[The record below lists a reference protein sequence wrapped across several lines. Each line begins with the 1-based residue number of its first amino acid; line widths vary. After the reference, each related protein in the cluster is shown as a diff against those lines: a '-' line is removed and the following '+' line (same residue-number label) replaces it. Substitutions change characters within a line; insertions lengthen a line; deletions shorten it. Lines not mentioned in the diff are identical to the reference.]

1 MNPITKALAL
11 VLCAAIVTSLPQRQN
26 NRNKFRFYELPNQ
39 HVPKAIQ
46 TYYDKLMSFPGHVK
60 YGQNLTLVEETV
72 TKDWNTRP
80 NPVNPGYGIETG
92 PFPQGLKAM
101 LELKSKMLKNIR
113 VKRNETYVIH
123 EDGHKIVVVVCRIK
137 ATMNEVPQ
145 GYPGYPMFPGIE
157 AEKLKGKSFESMKM
171 DVHYMCQKT
180 NKIRRTY
187 HFEDWTLALDEMLTG
202 RRPFKFHQPYVKPAR
217 NLTEVPQSIEN
228 FYDSILSD
236 VKVGGKN
243 TTLLEETVHDDWSS
257 RPNYINLVDGKGPGL
272 NGLKGLT
279 GLFAQ
284 IMPDMKFERKR
295 VWIHGDKV
303 IVISQVTANITGR
316 PKGQKEVPLF
326 PGIPA
331 EKLMNKEFKT
341 VALDIH
347 KIVDGKIK
355 QSYHIEDWH
364 TALEQM
370 IYEKEAPC
378 FGLYPDFTNFHVP
391 KPIKTFYDQILSN
404 PGSQEYGQNMTLIN
418 QTFAEDWNI
427 RPNPFNQEQG
437 IEAGPFPKGL
447 KQMTGMWHQMMPDL
461 EVERLQ
467 TIRMGKKVAVISQL
481 SATMRDVPQGLDEYP
496 MFPGIP
502 AQQLKGKNFSTL
514 CLAVHVLDD
523 KEHHHDEYEHQH
535 ERIRRSWAIEDWT
548 EAADQMLHDRR
559 PAKLDHPWHKRGQN
573 LTSVPHAIHRFYDQI
588 LSNPAKA
595 AQNFTLL
602 NETVKEDWTVRPN
615 PADIVGGKG
624 PGVVGLQRIMQLF
637 GEIIPDLKFERKE
650 IFIHEDK
657 VVVLLKVSGTIEKA
671 PQGEEFVP
679 FFPGIEPSEV
689 VGKNF
694 ETLAVDIHS
703 IVDDKIQQSY
713 HIEDWRTAAYQMI
726 KGEPVPDFGFHPEYI
741 RFERFNLTEHAHRV
755 PKAIENFY
763 DKMINHLD
771 TYGQNQTLI
780 NETFAEDFNMRPNG
794 LSPQK
799 GLHAG
804 PLRNGIKQWFS
815 LKNVMYKDIN
825 MTRMYTAEVG
835 DVVLVVGNLTAKMN
849 HIPPGLPG
857 YPQYPGIPEHK
868 LRNKHFNILTMD
880 LHVMDNDKI
889 RRQWH
894 FADHQ
899 LGLKQMLAG
908 EQNPSLTHEYIP
920 RGKVLETVPE
930 SIYTLYDRILKNPQD
945 TQNDALFEE
954 VYAQDFSKR
963 PIKMADHDD
972 VFRTKQEDQ
981 FPGLEGIKKMVRDF
995 RDVVPDFE
1003 MERKATILHEDAVI
1017 VLSKMSGTIQNQGKI
1032 YDGQKENEISFLP
1045 GIPAEKFMGKRF
1057 ETMHLAVHFIRD
1069 GKIKQNYHIEDWS
1082 TAIHQMLYN
1091 RPAPDFGFERDFVDF

>member
-1 MNPITKALAL
+1 
-11 VLCAAIVTSLPQRQN
+11 
-26 NRNKFRFYELPNQ
+26 
-39 HVPKAIQ
+39 
-46 TYYDKLMSFPGHVK
+46 
-60 YGQNLTLVEETV
+60 
-72 TKDWNTRP
+72 
-80 NPVNPGYGIETG
+80 
-92 PFPQGLKAM
+92 
-101 LELKSKMLKNIR
+101 
-113 VKRNETYVIH
+113 
-123 EDGHKIVVVVCRIK
+123 
-137 ATMNEVPQ
+137 
-145 GYPGYPMFPGIE
+145 
-157 AEKLKGKSFESMKM
+157 M

-228 FYDSILSD
+228 FYDGILSD
-236 VKVGGKN
+236 VKTGGKN

-370 IYEKEAPC
+370 LYEKEAPC

-427 RPNPFNQEQG
+427 RPNPFSKEQS
-437 IEAGPFPKGL
+437 IQAGPFPRGL
-447 KQMTGMWHQMMPDL
+447 KQMTGMWHQMMPDI

-467 TIRMGKKVAVISQL
+467 TIRMGNKVAVISEV
-481 SATMRDVPQGLDEYP
+481 SATMRDLPQGFDEYP

-502 AQQLKGKNFSTL
+502 VEKLKGKNFTTL

-523 KEHHHDEYEHQH
+523 KEHHHDQYEHQH

-548 EAADQMLHDRR
+548 EAADQMLHNRR

-573 LTSVPHAIHRFYDQI
+573 LTTVPYAIHRFYDQI

-602 NETVKEDWTVRPN
+602 NETVREDWTVRPN

-650 IFIHEDK
+650 MFVHEDK

-703 IVDDKIQQSY
+703 IVDGKIQQSY
-713 HIEDWRTAAYQMI
+713 HIEDWRTAVYQMI

-741 RFERFNLTEHAHRV
+741 RFERFNLTEHTHRV

-763 DKMINHLD
+763 DKMVNHLD

-780 NETFAEDFNMRPNG
+780 NQTFSEDFNMRPNG

-835 DVVLVVGNLTAKMN
+835 DIVLVVGNLTAKMN

-899 LGLKQMLAG
+899 LALKQMLTG

-920 RGKVLETVPE
+920 RGKVLETIPE

-945 TQNDALFEE
+945 TQNDRLFEE

-963 PIKMADHDD
+963 PIKMADHKD
-972 VFRTKQEDQ
+972 VFGTKQELQ
-981 FPGLEGIKKMVRDF
+981 GFPGLEGIKEMVRDF

-1017 VLSKMSGTIQNQGKI
+1017 VLSKMSGTIQNIGKI

-1045 GIPAEKFMGKRF
+1045 GIPAEKFFGKRF
-1057 ETMHLAVHFIRD
+1057 ETMHLGVHCIRD

>member
-1 MNPITKALAL
+1 
-11 VLCAAIVTSLPQRQN
+11 
-26 NRNKFRFYELPNQ
+26 
-39 HVPKAIQ
+39 
-46 TYYDKLMSFPGHVK
+46 
-60 YGQNLTLVEETV
+60 
-72 TKDWNTRP
+72 
-80 NPVNPGYGIETG
+80 
-92 PFPQGLKAM
+92 
-101 LELKSKMLKNIR
+101 
-113 VKRNETYVIH
+113 
-123 EDGHKIVVVVCRIK
+123 
-137 ATMNEVPQ
+137 
-145 GYPGYPMFPGIE
+145 
-157 AEKLKGKSFESMKM
+157 
-171 DVHYMCQKT
+171 
-180 NKIRRTY
+180 
-187 HFEDWTLALDEMLTG
+187 
-202 RRPFKFHQPYVKPAR
+202 
-217 NLTEVPQSIEN
+217 
-228 FYDSILSD
+228 
-236 VKVGGKN
+236 
-243 TTLLEETVHDDWSS
+243 
-257 RPNYINLVDGKGPGL
+257 
-272 NGLKGLT
+272 
-279 GLFAQ
+279 
-284 IMPDMKFERKR
+284 
-295 VWIHGDKV
+295 
-303 IVISQVTANITGR
+303 
-316 PKGQKEVPLF
+316 
-326 PGIPA
+326 
-331 EKLMNKEFKT
+331 MNKEFKT

-370 IYEKEAPC
+370 LYEKDPPC

-418 QTFAEDWNI
+418 QTLAEDWNI
-427 RPNPFNQEQG
+427 RPNPFSKEQS
-437 IEAGPFPKGL
+437 IQAGPFPRGL
-447 KQMTGMWHQMMPDL
+447 KQMTGMWHQMMPDI

-467 TIRMGKKVAVISQL
+467 TIKMGNKVAVISEV
-481 SATMRDVPQGLDEYP
+481 SATMRDLPQGFDEYP

-502 AQQLKGKNFSTL
+502 VEKLKGKNFTTL

-523 KEHHHDEYEHQH
+523 KEHHHDQYEHQH
-535 ERIRRSWAIEDWT
+535 ERIRRSRAIEDWT

-559 PAKLDHPWHKRGQN
+559 PAKLDHPWHKPGQN

-835 DVVLVVGNLTAKMN
+835 DIVLVVGNLIAKMN

-899 LGLKQMLAG
+899 LALKQMLSG
-908 EQNPSLTHEYIP
+908 EQNPSLTHDTFPVARFWKPFPNPSTPFMIEFLKIP
-920 RGKVLETVPE
+920 KTPKMIV
-930 SIYTLYDRILKNPQD
+930 S
-945 TQNDALFEE
+945 
-954 VYAQDFSKR
+954 SKR
-963 PIKMADHDD
+963 SMLKISLSVLSRWPITRMYSSRTGLSNNSPELRESRKLSEISVISSPISKWKEKPLFFMKTLSLFFPNCLEPSKILARSMMA
-972 VFRTKQEDQ
+972 K
-981 FPGLEGIKKMVRDF
+981 KKMKFHSCLVFLLRNSLERGSKPCTWLF
-995 RDVVPDFE
+995 TALE
-1003 MERKATILHEDAVI
+1003 MARS
-1017 VLSKMSGTIQNQGKI
+1017 SKIIPLKI
-1032 YDGQKENEISFLP
+1032 GPQLFTKCSTTDQLLTLDLRETLLISKCS
-1045 GIPAEKFMGKRF
+1045 I
-1057 ETMHLAVHFIRD
+1057 FI
-1069 GKIKQNYHIEDWS
+1069 IMIS
-1082 TAIHQMLYN
+1082 IM
-1091 RPAPDFGFERDFVDF
+1091 F

>member
-1 MNPITKALAL
+1 
-11 VLCAAIVTSLPQRQN
+11 
-26 NRNKFRFYELPNQ
+26 
-39 HVPKAIQ
+39 
-46 TYYDKLMSFPGHVK
+46 
-60 YGQNLTLVEETV
+60 
-72 TKDWNTRP
+72 
-80 NPVNPGYGIETG
+80 
-92 PFPQGLKAM
+92 
-101 LELKSKMLKNIR
+101 
-113 VKRNETYVIH
+113 
-123 EDGHKIVVVVCRIK
+123 
-137 ATMNEVPQ
+137 
-145 GYPGYPMFPGIE
+145 
-157 AEKLKGKSFESMKM
+157 MKM

-228 FYDSILSD
+228 FYDGILSD
-236 VKVGGKN
+236 VKTGGKN

-370 IYEKEAPC
+370 LYEKEAPC

-427 RPNPFNQEQG
+427 RPNPFSKEQS
-437 IEAGPFPKGL
+437 IQAGPFPRGL
-447 KQMTGMWHQMMPDL
+447 KQMTGMWHQMMPDI

-467 TIRMGKKVAVISQL
+467 TIKMGNKVAVISEV
-481 SATMRDVPQGLDEYP
+481 SATMRDLPQGFDEYP

-502 AQQLKGKNFSTL
+502 VEKLKGKNFTTL

-523 KEHHHDEYEHQH
+523 KEHHHDQYEHQH

-548 EAADQMLHDRR
+548 EAADQMLHNRR

-573 LTSVPHAIHRFYDQI
+573 LTTVPYAIHRFYDQI

-650 IFIHEDK
+650 MFVHEDK

-703 IVDDKIQQSY
+703 IVDGKIQQSY
-713 HIEDWRTAAYQMI
+713 HIEDWRTAVYQMI

-741 RFERFNLTEHAHRV
+741 RFERFNLTEHTHRV

-763 DKMINHLD
+763 DKMVNHLD

-780 NETFAEDFNMRPNG
+780 NQTFSEDFNMRPNG

-835 DVVLVVGNLTAKMN
+835 DIVLVVGNLTAKMN

-899 LGLKQMLAG
+899 LALKQMLTG

-920 RGKVLETVPE
+920 RGKVLETIPE

-945 TQNDALFEE
+945 TQNDRLFEE

-963 PIKMADHDD
+963 PIKMADHKD
-972 VFRTKQEDQ
+972 VFGTKQELQ
-981 FPGLEGIKKMVRDF
+981 GFPGLEGIKEMVRDF

-1017 VLSKMSGTIQNQGKI
+1017 VLSKMSGTIQNIGKI

-1045 GIPAEKFMGKRF
+1045 GIPAEKFFGKRF
-1057 ETMHLAVHFIRD
+1057 ETMHLGVHCIRD

>member
-1 MNPITKALAL
+1 MGNAEYMGSVGESSQASRSLSYLNLLVISYRFKMNPITKALAL
-11 VLCAAIVTSLPQRQN
+11 VLCATIASSLPQRHN

-72 TKDWNTRP
+72 TKDWNPRP
-80 NPVNPGYGIETG
+80 SPVNPGYGIETG

-157 AEKLKGKSFESMKM
+157 AEKLKGKSF
-171 DVHYMCQKT
+171 
-180 NKIRRTY
+180 
-187 HFEDWTLALDEMLTG
+187 
-202 RRPFKFHQPYVKPAR
+202 
-217 NLTEVPQSIEN
+217 
-228 FYDSILSD
+228 
-236 VKVGGKN
+236 
-243 TTLLEETVHDDWSS
+243 
-257 RPNYINLVDGKGPGL
+257 
-272 NGLKGLT
+272 
-279 GLFAQ
+279 
-284 IMPDMKFERKR
+284 
-295 VWIHGDKV
+295 
-303 IVISQVTANITGR
+303 
-316 PKGQKEVPLF
+316 
-326 PGIPA
+326 
-331 EKLMNKEFKT
+331 
-341 VALDIH
+341 
-347 KIVDGKIK
+347 
-355 QSYHIEDWH
+355 
-364 TALEQM
+364 
-370 IYEKEAPC
+370 
-378 FGLYPDFTNFHVP
+378 
-391 KPIKTFYDQILSN
+391 
-404 PGSQEYGQNMTLIN
+404 
-418 QTFAEDWNI
+418 
-427 RPNPFNQEQG
+427 
-437 IEAGPFPKGL
+437 
-447 KQMTGMWHQMMPDL
+447 
-461 EVERLQ
+461 
-467 TIRMGKKVAVISQL
+467 
-481 SATMRDVPQGLDEYP
+481 
-496 MFPGIP
+496 
-502 AQQLKGKNFSTL
+502 STL

-535 ERIRRSWAIEDWT
+535 ERIRRSWAVEDWT

-771 TYGQNQTLI
+771 TYGQN
-780 NETFAEDFNMRPNG
+780 
-794 LSPQK
+794 
-799 GLHAG
+799 
-804 PLRNGIKQWFS
+804 
-815 LKNVMYKDIN
+815 
-825 MTRMYTAEVG
+825 
-835 DVVLVVGNLTAKMN
+835 
-849 HIPPGLPG
+849 
-857 YPQYPGIPEHK
+857 
-868 LRNKHFNILTMD
+868 
-880 LHVMDNDKI
+880 
-889 RRQWH
+889 
-894 FADHQ
+894 
-899 LGLKQMLAG
+899 
-908 EQNPSLTHEYIP
+908 
-920 RGKVLETVPE
+920 
-930 SIYTLYDRILKNPQD
+930 
-945 TQNDALFEE
+945 
-954 VYAQDFSKR
+954 
-963 PIKMADHDD
+963 
-972 VFRTKQEDQ
+972 
-981 FPGLEGIKKMVRDF
+981 
-995 RDVVPDFE
+995 
-1003 MERKATILHEDAVI
+1003 
-1017 VLSKMSGTIQNQGKI
+1017 
-1032 YDGQKENEISFLP
+1032 
-1045 GIPAEKFMGKRF
+1045 
-1057 ETMHLAVHFIRD
+1057 
-1069 GKIKQNYHIEDWS
+1069 
-1082 TAIHQMLYN
+1082 
-1091 RPAPDFGFERDFVDF
+1091 

>member
-1 MNPITKALAL
+1 MINYET
-11 VLCAAIVTSLPQRQN
+11 N
-26 NRNKFRFYELPNQ
+26 FKF
-39 HVPKAIQ
+39 
-46 TYYDKLMSFPGHVK
+46 
-60 YGQNLTLVEETV
+60 
-72 TKDWNTRP
+72 
-80 NPVNPGYGIETG
+80 
-92 PFPQGLKAM
+92 
-101 LELKSKMLKNIR
+101 
-113 VKRNETYVIH
+113 
-123 EDGHKIVVVVCRIK
+123 
-137 ATMNEVPQ
+137 
-145 GYPGYPMFPGIE
+145 YP
-157 AEKLKGKSFESMKM
+157 LLGKSFESMKM

-228 FYDSILSD
+228 FYDGILSD

-370 IYEKEAPC
+370 LYEKEAPC

-418 QTFAEDWNI
+418 QTVAEDWNI
-427 RPNPFNQEQG
+427 RPNPFTGEQS
-437 IEAGPFPKGL
+437 IQAGPFPRGL
-447 KQMTGMWHQMMPDL
+447 KQMTGMWYQMMPDI

-467 TIRMGKKVAVISQL
+467 TIRMGNKVAVISEV
-481 SATMRDVPQGLDEYP
+481 SATMRDLPQGFDEYP

-502 AQQLKGKNFSTL
+502 VEKLKGKNFTTL

-523 KEHHHDEYEHQH
+523 KEHHHDQYEHQH

-548 EAADQMLHDRR
+548 EAADQMLHNRR

-573 LTSVPHAIHRFYDQI
+573 LTAVPHAIHRFYDQI

-650 IFIHEDK
+650 MFVYEDK

-671 PQGEEFVP
+671 PQGEEFIP

-689 VGKNF
+689 IGKNF

-703 IVDDKIQQSY
+703 IVDGKIQQSY

-741 RFERFNLTEHAHRV
+741 RFERFNLTEHTHRV

-763 DKMINHLD
+763 DKMLNHLD

-780 NETFAEDFNMRPNG
+780 NQTFSEDFNMRPNG

-815 LKNVMYKDIN
+815 LKNVMYKDVN

-835 DVVLVVGNLTAKMN
+835 DIVLVVGNITAKMN

-868 LRNKHFNILTMD
+868 LRNKHFNTLTMD

-899 LGLKQMLAG
+899 LALKQMLSG

-920 RGKVLETVPE
+920 RGKVLETIPE

-945 TQNDALFEE
+945 TQNDRLFEE

-963 PIKMADHDD
+963 PIKMADHKD
-972 VFRTKQEDQ
+972 VFGTKQELQ
-981 FPGLEGIKKMVRDF
+981 GFPGLEGIKEMVRDF

-1003 MERKATILHEDAVI
+1003 MERKATILHEDSVI
-1017 VLSKMSGTIQNQGKI
+1017 VLSKMSGTIQNIGKI

-1045 GIPAEKFMGKRF
+1045 GIPAEKFFGKRF
-1057 ETMHLAVHFIRD
+1057 ETMHLGVHCIRD
-1069 GKIKQNYHIEDWS
+1069 GKIKQQYHIEDWS

>member
-1 MNPITKALAL
+1 
-11 VLCAAIVTSLPQRQN
+11 
-26 NRNKFRFYELPNQ
+26 
-39 HVPKAIQ
+39 
-46 TYYDKLMSFPGHVK
+46 
-60 YGQNLTLVEETV
+60 
-72 TKDWNTRP
+72 
-80 NPVNPGYGIETG
+80 
-92 PFPQGLKAM
+92 
-101 LELKSKMLKNIR
+101 
-113 VKRNETYVIH
+113 
-123 EDGHKIVVVVCRIK
+123 
-137 ATMNEVPQ
+137 
-145 GYPGYPMFPGIE
+145 
-157 AEKLKGKSFESMKM
+157 
-171 DVHYMCQKT
+171 
-180 NKIRRTY
+180 
-187 HFEDWTLALDEMLTG
+187 
-202 RRPFKFHQPYVKPAR
+202 
-217 NLTEVPQSIEN
+217 
-228 FYDSILSD
+228 
-236 VKVGGKN
+236 
-243 TTLLEETVHDDWSS
+243 
-257 RPNYINLVDGKGPGL
+257 
-272 NGLKGLT
+272 
-279 GLFAQ
+279 
-284 IMPDMKFERKR
+284 MPD
-295 VWIHGDKV
+295 I
-303 IVISQVTANITGR
+303 
-316 PKGQKEVPLF
+316 
-326 PGIPA
+326 
-331 EKLMNKEFKT
+331 
-341 VALDIH
+341 
-347 KIVDGKIK
+347 
-355 QSYHIEDWH
+355 
-364 TALEQM
+364 
-370 IYEKEAPC
+370 
-378 FGLYPDFTNFHVP
+378 
-391 KPIKTFYDQILSN
+391 
-404 PGSQEYGQNMTLIN
+404 
-418 QTFAEDWNI
+418 
-427 RPNPFNQEQG
+427 
-437 IEAGPFPKGL
+437 
-447 KQMTGMWHQMMPDL
+447 

-467 TIRMGKKVAVISQL
+467 TIKMGNKVAVISEV
-481 SATMRDVPQGLDEYP
+481 SATMRDLPQGFDEYP

-502 AQQLKGKNFSTL
+502 VEKLKGKNFTTL

-523 KEHHHDEYEHQH
+523 KEHQH

-548 EAADQMLHDRR
+548 EAADQMLHNRR

-573 LTSVPHAIHRFYDQI
+573 LTTVPYAIHRFYDQI

-602 NETVKEDWTVRPN
+602 NETVKEEWTVRPN

-637 GEIIPDLKFERKE
+637 GEIIPDLKCERQE

-703 IVDDKIQQSY
+703 IVDGKIQQSY

-780 NETFAEDFNMRPNG
+780 NETFSEDFNMRPNG

-880 LHVMDNDKI
+880 LLVMDRQDDKI

-894 FADHQ
+894 FASHQ
-899 LGLKQMLAG
+899 LALKQMLSG
-908 EQNPSLTHEYIP
+908 EQNPSLTLGYIP
-920 RGKVLETVPE
+920 RGKVLETIPE

-945 TQNDALFEE
+945 TKNDRLFEE
-954 VYAQDFSKR
+954 VYAQDFQKL
-963 PIKMADHDD
+963 PLKMADHEEIFKQD
-972 VFRTKQEDQ
+972 RTQQQ
-981 FPGLEGIKKMVRDF
+981 FPGVEGVKEMIRDF
-995 RDVVPDFE
+995 RDIVPDFE
-1003 MERKATILHEDAVI
+1003 MERKATILHEDSVI
-1017 VLSKMSGTIQNQGKI
+1017 VLSKLSGPIQNIGKI

-1045 GIPAEKFMGKRF
+1045 GIPAEKFFGKRSRN
-1057 ETMHLAVHFIRD
+1057 HALGCSLH
-1069 GKIKQNYHIEDWS
+1069 
-1082 TAIHQMLYN
+1082 
-1091 RPAPDFGFERDFVDF
+1091 

>member
-1 MNPITKALAL
+1 MINYET
-11 VLCAAIVTSLPQRQN
+11 N
-26 NRNKFRFYELPNQ
+26 FKF
-39 HVPKAIQ
+39 
-46 TYYDKLMSFPGHVK
+46 
-60 YGQNLTLVEETV
+60 
-72 TKDWNTRP
+72 
-80 NPVNPGYGIETG
+80 
-92 PFPQGLKAM
+92 
-101 LELKSKMLKNIR
+101 
-113 VKRNETYVIH
+113 
-123 EDGHKIVVVVCRIK
+123 
-137 ATMNEVPQ
+137 
-145 GYPGYPMFPGIE
+145 YP
-157 AEKLKGKSFESMKM
+157 LLGKSFESMKM

-228 FYDSILSD
+228 FYDGILSD

-370 IYEKEAPC
+370 LYEKEAPC

-418 QTFAEDWNI
+418 QTVAEDWNI
-427 RPNPFNQEQG
+427 RPNPFTGEQS
-437 IEAGPFPKGL
+437 IQAGPFPRGL
-447 KQMTGMWHQMMPDL
+447 KQMTGMWYQMMPDI

-467 TIRMGKKVAVISQL
+467 TIRMGNKVAVISEV
-481 SATMRDVPQGLDEYP
+481 SATMRDLPQGFDEYP

-502 AQQLKGKNFSTL
+502 VEKLKGKNFTTL

-523 KEHHHDEYEHQH
+523 KEHHHDQYEHQH

-548 EAADQMLHDRR
+548 EAADQMLHNRR

-573 LTSVPHAIHRFYDQI
+573 LTAVPHAIHRFYDQI

-650 IFIHEDK
+650 MFVYEDK

-689 VGKNF
+689 IGKNF

-703 IVDDKIQQSY
+703 IVDGKIQQSY

-741 RFERFNLTEHAHRV
+741 RFERFNLTEHTHRV

-763 DKMINHLD
+763 DKMLNHLD

-780 NETFAEDFNMRPNG
+780 NQTFSEDFNMRPNG

-815 LKNVMYKDIN
+815 LKNVMYKDVN

-835 DVVLVVGNLTAKMN
+835 DIVLVVGNITAKMN

-868 LRNKHFNILTMD
+868 LRNKHFNTLTMD

-899 LGLKQMLAG
+899 LALKQMLAG

-920 RGKVLETVPE
+920 RGKVLETIPE

-945 TQNDALFEE
+945 TQNDRLFEE

-963 PIKMADHDD
+963 PIKMADHKD
-972 VFRTKQEDQ
+972 VFGTKQELQ
-981 FPGLEGIKKMVRDF
+981 GFPGLEGIKEMVRDF

-1003 MERKATILHEDAVI
+1003 MERKATILHEDSVI
-1017 VLSKMSGTIQNQGKI
+1017 VLSKMSGTIQNIGKI

-1045 GIPAEKFMGKRF
+1045 GIPAEKFFGKRF
-1057 ETMHLAVHFIRD
+1057 ETMHLGVHCIRD

>member
-11 VLCAAIVTSLPQRQN
+11 VLCAAIASSLPQRQN
-26 NRNKFRFYELPNQ
+26 SRNKFRFYELPNQ
-39 HVPKAIQ
+39 NVPKAIQ

-80 NPVNPGYGIETG
+80 NPINPGYGIETG

-123 EDGHKIVVVVCRIK
+123 EDGQKIVVVVCRIK

-202 RRPFKFHQPYVKPAR
+202 RRPFKFHQPYVKPAL

-228 FYDSILSD
+228 FYDGILSD

-279 GLFAQ
+279 GLFSQ
-284 IMPDMKFERKR
+284 IMPDMKFERKK

-341 VALDIH
+341 IALDIH

-370 IYEKEAPC
+370 LYNKEAPC

-418 QTFAEDWNI
+418 QTIAEDWNI
-427 RPNPFNQEQG
+427 RPNPFSGEQG
-437 IEAGPFPKGL
+437 IQAGPFPSGL
-447 KQMTGMWHQMMPDL
+447 KQMTGMWHQMMPDI

-467 TIRMGKKVAVISQL
+467 TIRMGNKVAVISEV

-502 AQQLKGKNFSTL
+502 VEQLKGKNFTTL

-548 EAADQMLHDRR
+548 EAADQMLNNRR
-559 PAKLDHPWHKRGQN
+559 PAKFDHPWHKRGQN

-588 LSNPAKA
+588 LSAPAKA

-615 PADIVGGKG
+615 PVDIVGGKG

-650 IFIHEDK
+650 MFIHEDK

-671 PQGEEFVP
+671 PEGQEFIP

-703 IVDDKIQQSY
+703 IVDGKIQQSY
-713 HIEDWRTAAYQMI
+713 HIEDWKTAVYQMI

-741 RFERFNLTEHAHRV
+741 QFERFNLTEHAHKA

-780 NETFAEDFNMRPNG
+780 NETFSEDFNMRPNG

-804 PLRNGIKQWFS
+804 PLRAGIKTWFS

-835 DVVLVVGNLTAKMN
+835 DLVLVVGNLSAKMN

-920 RGKVLETVPE
+920 RGKVLETIPQ
-930 SIYTLYDRILKNPQD
+930 SIYTLYDTILNSPKESKND
-945 TQNDALFEE
+945 GLFEE
-954 VYAQDFSKR
+954 VFAQDFSMR
-963 PIKMADHDD
+963 PVAKMAHHDD
-972 VFRTKQEDQ
+972 IFRAKQG
-981 FPGLEGIKKMVRDF
+981 FPGVEGIKEIIRDF
-995 RDVVPDFE
+995 YEVIPDFK
-1003 MERKATILHEDAVI
+1003 MERKATILHEDSVI
-1017 VLSKMSGTIQNQGKI
+1017 VLSKMSGTIQNIGKI

-1057 ETMHLAVHFIRD
+1057 ETMQLAVHCIRD
-1069 GKIKQNYHIEDWS
+1069 GKIKQNYQIEDWS

>member
-1 MNPITKALAL
+1 M
-11 VLCAAIVTSLPQRQN
+11 
-26 NRNKFRFYELPNQ
+26 
-39 HVPKAIQ
+39 
-46 TYYDKLMSFPGHVK
+46 G
-60 YGQNLTLVEETV
+60 
-72 TKDWNTRP
+72 
-80 NPVNPGYGIETG
+80 
-92 PFPQGLKAM
+92 
-101 LELKSKMLKNIR
+101 
-113 VKRNETYVIH
+113 
-123 EDGHKIVVVVCRIK
+123 
-137 ATMNEVPQ
+137 
-145 GYPGYPMFPGIE
+145 
-157 AEKLKGKSFESMKM
+157 
-171 DVHYMCQKT
+171 
-180 NKIRRTY
+180 
-187 HFEDWTLALDEMLTG
+187 
-202 RRPFKFHQPYVKPAR
+202 KFHQPYVKPAR

-341 VALDIH
+341 VALDIR

-404 PGSQEYGQNMTLIN
+404 PGRQEYGQNMTLIN

-703 IVDDKIQQSY
+703 IVDDK
-713 HIEDWRTAAYQMI
+713 
-726 KGEPVPDFGFHPEYI
+726 
-741 RFERFNLTEHAHRV
+741 
-755 PKAIENFY
+755 
-763 DKMINHLD
+763 MINHLD

-794 LSPQK
+794 L
-799 GLHAG
+799 
-804 PLRNGIKQWFS
+804 
-815 LKNVMYKDIN
+815 
-825 MTRMYTAEVG
+825 
-835 DVVLVVGNLTAKMN
+835 
-849 HIPPGLPG
+849 
-857 YPQYPGIPEHK
+857 
-868 LRNKHFNILTMD
+868 
-880 LHVMDNDKI
+880 
-889 RRQWH
+889 
-894 FADHQ
+894 
-899 LGLKQMLAG
+899 
-908 EQNPSLTHEYIP
+908 
-920 RGKVLETVPE
+920 
-930 SIYTLYDRILKNPQD
+930 
-945 TQNDALFEE
+945 
-954 VYAQDFSKR
+954 
-963 PIKMADHDD
+963 
-972 VFRTKQEDQ
+972 
-981 FPGLEGIKKMVRDF
+981 
-995 RDVVPDFE
+995 
-1003 MERKATILHEDAVI
+1003 
-1017 VLSKMSGTIQNQGKI
+1017 
-1032 YDGQKENEISFLP
+1032 
-1045 GIPAEKFMGKRF
+1045 
-1057 ETMHLAVHFIRD
+1057 
-1069 GKIKQNYHIEDWS
+1069 
-1082 TAIHQMLYN
+1082 
-1091 RPAPDFGFERDFVDF
+1091 

>member
-1 MNPITKALAL
+1 
-11 VLCAAIVTSLPQRQN
+11 
-26 NRNKFRFYELPNQ
+26 
-39 HVPKAIQ
+39 
-46 TYYDKLMSFPGHVK
+46 
-60 YGQNLTLVEETV
+60 
-72 TKDWNTRP
+72 
-80 NPVNPGYGIETG
+80 
-92 PFPQGLKAM
+92 
-101 LELKSKMLKNIR
+101 
-113 VKRNETYVIH
+113 
-123 EDGHKIVVVVCRIK
+123 
-137 ATMNEVPQ
+137 
-145 GYPGYPMFPGIE
+145 
-157 AEKLKGKSFESMKM
+157 
-171 DVHYMCQKT
+171 
-180 NKIRRTY
+180 
-187 HFEDWTLALDEMLTG
+187 
-202 RRPFKFHQPYVKPAR
+202 
-217 NLTEVPQSIEN
+217 
-228 FYDSILSD
+228 
-236 VKVGGKN
+236 
-243 TTLLEETVHDDWSS
+243 
-257 RPNYINLVDGKGPGL
+257 
-272 NGLKGLT
+272 
-279 GLFAQ
+279 
-284 IMPDMKFERKR
+284 MKFERKR

-341 VALDIH
+341 VALD
-347 KIVDGKIK
+347 
-355 QSYHIEDWH
+355 
-364 TALEQM
+364 QM
-370 IYEKEAPC
+370 LYEKEPPC

-418 QTFAEDWNI
+418 QTLAEDWNI
-427 RPNPFNQEQG
+427 RPNPFSQEQS
-437 IEAGPFPKGL
+437 IQAGPFPRGL
-447 KQMTGMWHQMMPDL
+447 KQMTGMWHQMMPDI

-467 TIRMGKKVAVISQL
+467 TIRMGNKVAVISEV
-481 SATMRDVPQGLDEYP
+481 SATMRDLPQGFDEYP

-502 AQQLKGKNFSTL
+502 VEKLKGKNFTTL

-523 KEHHHDEYEHQH
+523 KEHHHDQYEHQH

-548 EAADQMLHDRR
+548 EAADQMLHNRR

-573 LTSVPHAIHRFYDQI
+573 LTSVPYAIHRFYDQI

-602 NETVKEDWTVRPN
+602 NETVREDWTVRPN

-650 IFIHEDK
+650 MFLHEDK

-671 PQGEEFVP
+671 PQGQDFVP

-703 IVDDKIQQSY
+703 IVDGKIQQSY
-713 HIEDWRTAAYQMI
+713 HIEDWRTAVYQMI

-741 RFERFNLTEHAHRV
+741 QFERFNLTEHAHRV

-780 NETFAEDFNMRPNG
+780 NETFSEDFNVRPNG

-868 LRNKHFNILTMD
+868 LRNKHFNLLTMD
-880 LHVMDNDKI
+880 LLVMDRQDDKI

-894 FADHQ
+894 FASNQ
-899 LGLKQMLAG
+899 LALKQMLSG
-908 EQNPSLTHEYIP
+908 EQNPSLTLGYIP
-920 RGKVLETVPE
+920 RGKVLETIPE

-945 TQNDALFEE
+945 TKNDRLFEE
-954 VYAQDFSKR
+954 VYAQDFQKL
-963 PIKMADHDD
+963 PLKMADHEEIFKQD
-972 VFRTKQEDQ
+972 RTQQQ
-981 FPGLEGIKKMVRDF
+981 FPGLEGVKEMIRDF
-995 RDVVPDFE
+995 RDIIPDFE
-1003 MERKATILHEDAVI
+1003 MERKPLFFMKTLSLFFPNCLEPSKILARSMMAKKKMKFHSCLVFLLRNSLERG
-1017 VLSKMSGTIQNQGKI
+1017 SKPCTWLFTALEMARSNKI
-1032 YDGQKENEISFLP
+1032 ITLKIGPQLFTKCSTTDQLLTLDLRETLLISKCS
-1045 GIPAEKFMGKRF
+1045 I
-1057 ETMHLAVHFIRD
+1057 FI
-1069 GKIKQNYHIEDWS
+1069 IMIL
-1082 TAIHQMLYN
+1082 IM
-1091 RPAPDFGFERDFVDF
+1091 F

>member
-1 MNPITKALAL
+1 
-11 VLCAAIVTSLPQRQN
+11 
-26 NRNKFRFYELPNQ
+26 
-39 HVPKAIQ
+39 
-46 TYYDKLMSFPGHVK
+46 
-60 YGQNLTLVEETV
+60 
-72 TKDWNTRP
+72 
-80 NPVNPGYGIETG
+80 
-92 PFPQGLKAM
+92 
-101 LELKSKMLKNIR
+101 
-113 VKRNETYVIH
+113 
-123 EDGHKIVVVVCRIK
+123 
-137 ATMNEVPQ
+137 
-145 GYPGYPMFPGIE
+145 
-157 AEKLKGKSFESMKM
+157 
-171 DVHYMCQKT
+171 
-180 NKIRRTY
+180 
-187 HFEDWTLALDEMLTG
+187 
-202 RRPFKFHQPYVKPAR
+202 
-217 NLTEVPQSIEN
+217 
-228 FYDSILSD
+228 
-236 VKVGGKN
+236 
-243 TTLLEETVHDDWSS
+243 
-257 RPNYINLVDGKGPGL
+257 
-272 NGLKGLT
+272 
-279 GLFAQ
+279 
-284 IMPDMKFERKR
+284 
-295 VWIHGDKV
+295 
-303 IVISQVTANITGR
+303 
-316 PKGQKEVPLF
+316 
-326 PGIPA
+326 
-331 EKLMNKEFKT
+331 MNKEFKT

-370 IYEKEAPC
+370 LYEKDPPC

-391 KPIKTFYDQILSN
+391 KPIKNFYDQIMSN

-418 QTFAEDWNI
+418 QTLAEDWNI
-427 RPNPFNQEQG
+427 RPNPFSQEQS
-437 IEAGPFPKGL
+437 IQAGPFPRGL
-447 KQMTGMWHQMMPDL
+447 KQMTGMWHQMMPDI

-467 TIRMGKKVAVISQL
+467 TIRMGNKVAVISEV
-481 SATMRDVPQGLDEYP
+481 SATMRDLPQGFDEYP

-502 AQQLKGKNFSTL
+502 VEKLKGKNFTTL

-523 KEHHHDEYEHQH
+523 KEHHHDQYEHQH

-548 EAADQMLHDRR
+548 EAADQMLHNRR

-573 LTSVPHAIHRFYDQI
+573 LTSVPYAIHRFYDQI

-602 NETVKEDWTVRPN
+602 NETVREDWTVRPN

-780 NETFAEDFNMRPNG
+780 NETFSEDFNMRPNG

-880 LHVMDNDKI
+880 LLVMDRQDDKI

-894 FADHQ
+894 FASHQ
-899 LGLKQMLAG
+899 LALKQMLSG
-908 EQNPSLTHEYIP
+908 EQNPSLTLGYIP
-920 RGKVLETVPE
+920 RGKVLETIPE

-945 TQNDALFEE
+945 TKNDGLFEE
-954 VYAQDFSKR
+954 VYAQDFQKL
-963 PIKMADHDD
+963 PLKMADHEEI
-972 VFRTKQEDQ
+972 FRQDRTQQQ
-981 FPGLEGIKKMVRDF
+981 FPGMEGVKEMIRDF
-995 RDVVPDFE
+995 RDIVPDFE
-1003 MERKATILHEDAVI
+1003 MERKATILHEDSVI
-1017 VLSKMSGTIQNQGKI
+1017 VLSKLSGTIQNIGKI

-1045 GIPAEKFMGKRF
+1045 GIPAEKFFGKRF
-1057 ETMHLAVHFIRD
+1057 ETMHLAVHCIRD

>member
-1 MNPITKALAL
+1 
-11 VLCAAIVTSLPQRQN
+11 
-26 NRNKFRFYELPNQ
+26 
-39 HVPKAIQ
+39 
-46 TYYDKLMSFPGHVK
+46 
-60 YGQNLTLVEETV
+60 
-72 TKDWNTRP
+72 
-80 NPVNPGYGIETG
+80 
-92 PFPQGLKAM
+92 
-101 LELKSKMLKNIR
+101 
-113 VKRNETYVIH
+113 
-123 EDGHKIVVVVCRIK
+123 
-137 ATMNEVPQ
+137 
-145 GYPGYPMFPGIE
+145 
-157 AEKLKGKSFESMKM
+157 
-171 DVHYMCQKT
+171 
-180 NKIRRTY
+180 
-187 HFEDWTLALDEMLTG
+187 
-202 RRPFKFHQPYVKPAR
+202 
-217 NLTEVPQSIEN
+217 
-228 FYDSILSD
+228 
-236 VKVGGKN
+236 
-243 TTLLEETVHDDWSS
+243 
-257 RPNYINLVDGKGPGL
+257 
-272 NGLKGLT
+272 
-279 GLFAQ
+279 
-284 IMPDMKFERKR
+284 
-295 VWIHGDKV
+295 
-303 IVISQVTANITGR
+303 
-316 PKGQKEVPLF
+316 
-326 PGIPA
+326 
-331 EKLMNKEFKT
+331 MNKEFKT

-370 IYEKEAPC
+370 LYEKEAPC

-391 KPIKTFYDQILSN
+391 KPIKTFYDQILTN

-418 QTFAEDWNI
+418 QTVAEDWNI
-427 RPNPFNQEQG
+427 RPNPFSKEQS
-437 IEAGPFPKGL
+437 IQAGPFPRGL
-447 KQMTGMWHQMMPDL
+447 KQMTGMWHQMMPDI

-467 TIRMGKKVAVISQL
+467 TIRMGNKVAVISEV
-481 SATMRDVPQGLDEYP
+481 SATMRDLPQGFDEYP

-502 AQQLKGKNFSTL
+502 VEKLKGKNFTTL

-523 KEHHHDEYEHQH
+523 KEHHHDQYEHQH

-548 EAADQMLHDRR
+548 EAADQMLHNRR

-573 LTSVPHAIHRFYDQI
+573 LTTVPYAIHRFYDQI

-602 NETVKEDWTVRPN
+602 NETVREDWTVRPN

-650 IFIHEDK
+650 MFVHEDK

-713 HIEDWRTAAYQMI
+713 HIEDWRTAAYQI
-726 KGEPVPDFGFHPEYI
+726 
-741 RFERFNLTEHAHRV
+741 
-755 PKAIENFY
+755 
-763 DKMINHLD
+763 
-771 TYGQNQTLI
+771 LI

-857 YPQYPGIPEHK
+857 YPQYPGIPEQK

-899 LGLKQMLAG
+899 LALKQMLYG
-908 EQNPSLTHEYIP
+908 
-920 RGKVLETVPE
+920 
-930 SIYTLYDRILKNPQD
+930 
-945 TQNDALFEE
+945 
-954 VYAQDFSKR
+954 
-963 PIKMADHDD
+963 
-972 VFRTKQEDQ
+972 
-981 FPGLEGIKKMVRDF
+981 
-995 RDVVPDFE
+995 
-1003 MERKATILHEDAVI
+1003 
-1017 VLSKMSGTIQNQGKI
+1017 
-1032 YDGQKENEISFLP
+1032 
-1045 GIPAEKFMGKRF
+1045 
-1057 ETMHLAVHFIRD
+1057 VH
-1069 GKIKQNYHIEDWS
+1069 
-1082 TAIHQMLYN
+1082 
-1091 RPAPDFGFERDFVDF
+1091 

>member
-1 MNPITKALAL
+1 MINYET
-11 VLCAAIVTSLPQRQN
+11 N
-26 NRNKFRFYELPNQ
+26 FKF
-39 HVPKAIQ
+39 
-46 TYYDKLMSFPGHVK
+46 
-60 YGQNLTLVEETV
+60 
-72 TKDWNTRP
+72 
-80 NPVNPGYGIETG
+80 
-92 PFPQGLKAM
+92 
-101 LELKSKMLKNIR
+101 
-113 VKRNETYVIH
+113 
-123 EDGHKIVVVVCRIK
+123 
-137 ATMNEVPQ
+137 
-145 GYPGYPMFPGIE
+145 YP
-157 AEKLKGKSFESMKM
+157 LLGKSFESMKM

-228 FYDSILSD
+228 FYDGILSD

-370 IYEKEAPC
+370 LYEKEAPC

-418 QTFAEDWNI
+418 QTVAEDWNI
-427 RPNPFNQEQG
+427 RPNPFTGEQS
-437 IEAGPFPKGL
+437 IQAGPFPRGL
-447 KQMTGMWHQMMPDL
+447 KQMTGMWYQMMPDI

-467 TIRMGKKVAVISQL
+467 TIRMGNKVAVISEV
-481 SATMRDVPQGLDEYP
+481 SATMRDLPQGFDEYP

-502 AQQLKGKNFSTL
+502 VEKLKGKNFTTL

-523 KEHHHDEYEHQH
+523 KEHHHDQYEHQH

-548 EAADQMLHDRR
+548 EAADQMLHNRR

-573 LTSVPHAIHRFYDQI
+573 LTAVPHAIHRFYDQI

-650 IFIHEDK
+650 MFVYEDK

-671 PQGEEFVP
+671 PQGEEFIP

-689 VGKNF
+689 IGKNF

-703 IVDDKIQQSY
+703 IVDGKIQQSY

-741 RFERFNLTEHAHRV
+741 RFERFNLTEHTHRV

-763 DKMINHLD
+763 DKMLNHLD

-780 NETFAEDFNMRPNG
+780 NQTFSEDFNMRPNG

-815 LKNVMYKDIN
+815 LKNVMYKDVN

-835 DVVLVVGNLTAKMN
+835 DIVLVVGNITAKMN

-868 LRNKHFNILTMD
+868 LRNKHFNTLTMD

-899 LGLKQMLAG
+899 LALKQMLSG

-920 RGKVLETVPE
+920 RGKVLETIPE

-945 TQNDALFEE
+945 TQNDRLFEE

-963 PIKMADHDD
+963 PIKMADHKD
-972 VFRTKQEDQ
+972 VFGTKQELQ
-981 FPGLEGIKKMVRDF
+981 GFPGLEGIKEMVRDF

-1003 MERKATILHEDAVI
+1003 MERKATILHEDSVI
-1017 VLSKMSGTIQNQGKI
+1017 VLSKMSGTIQNIGKI

-1045 GIPAEKFMGKRF
+1045 GIPAEKFFGKRF
-1057 ETMHLAVHFIRD
+1057 ETMHLGVHCIRD